1 MDKASFLEIAKN
13 AEPGPNLKSM
23 IAKNEQMCNDKC
35 HKTYVA
41 LEKNACDC
49 MMGKTKNR
57 SGTLLG

>member
-1 MDKASFLEIAKN
+1 MDKKSLLKIAKR
-13 AEPGPNLKSM
+13 AKPGSNLKSI

-35 HKTYVA
+35 HKTYA
-41 LEKNACDC
+41 AMEKNACDC